1 MAQQTGAR
9 VVPILAAG
17 NRHHTPPIGSPWLLF
32 SDFIE
37 VFGGRI
43 NQTKVFL
50 KEEWLS
56 GPASNLLRMC
66 IRNVRKLGKIT
77 EATSSIEGYEQ
88 Y

>member
-9 VVPILAAG
+9 VVPILAAR

-50 KEEWLS
+50 KE
-56 GPASNLLRMC
+56 
-66 IRNVRKLGKIT
+66 
-77 EATSSIEGYEQ
+77 
-88 Y
+88 